1 MTGRQ
6 RALLLAVALGARL
19 GPVSV
24 ADREVADVLR
34 YRKVADHVQDVSWN
48 PYTAPRLYP
57 YPPLWVWVEAAA
69 GALARQTGLPFAVLV
84 KLPVVAADLGIVCWL
99 AAWGARRG
107 AGLRAAWVYAL
118 HPVSLLVTGFHGQ
131 FDAAALLFVLLAISW
146 WTEARP
152 ARSALALSAAVGLKS
167 FPVLLL
173 PVMLAQ
179 PGQTARGRLRYAALV
194 LGPVLLLIAPYALHD
209 FGAVRRELFGYG
221 GVADFGWI
229 GLTRGLRWLATGV
242 LPRSEAAHWSGQVLA
257 AKVLFL
263 GAYAALL
270 AALVRGRRGGDL
282 ARACLSVLLAFLV
295 FYGAISAQYLLWVVP
310 LGALLG
316 GRQLAIYSVSAT
328 AALVGFYLFLAPGVL
343 WAGTGP
349 AWLDRQAV
357 GLVWVAG
364 VAAVLASASAW
375 LLALNRPLEAA

>member
-1 MTGRQ
+1 MRGGP
-6 RALLLAVALGARL
+6 RALLLAAALCARL
-19 GPVSV
+19 GPVLL

-34 YRKVADHVQDVSWN
+34 YRKVADHVLDVSWN

-57 YPPLWVWVEAAA
+57 YPPVWVWVEAAA

-107 AGLRAAWVYAL
+107 AGLRAAWIYAL

-146 WTEARP
+146 WTDAHP
-152 ARSALALSAAVGLKS
+152 DRSALALSAAVGLKS

-179 PGQTARGRLRYAALV
+179 PGQTARGRVRYAALV

-209 FGAVRRELFGYG
+209 PVAVRRELFGYG

-242 LPRSEAAHWSGQVLA
+242 LPRSEAVHWSGQVLA

-263 GAYAALL
+263 GAYAGLL
-270 AALVRGRRGGDL
+270 AALVRGRLGDL
-282 ARACLSVLLAFLV
+282 ARVCQSVLLAFLV
-295 FYGAISAQYLLWVVP
+295 FYGAISAQYLLWAVP
-310 LGALLG
+310 LGVLLG
-316 GRQLAIYSVSAT
+316 GRHLALYSVSAT

-349 AWLDRQAV
+349 AGLGPRAA

-375 LLALNRPLEAA
+375 LLALNRPAEPA

>member
-1 MTGRQ
+1 MMGRQ

-19 GPVSV
+19 GPVLV

-57 YPPLWVWVEAAA
+57 YPPVWVWAEAAA
-69 GALARQTGLPFAVLV
+69 GALSRRTGQPFAVLV

-107 AGLRAAWVYAL
+107 AGSRPGWVYAL
-118 HPVSLLVTGFHGQ
+118 HPVSVLITGFHGQ
-131 FDAAALLFVLLAISW
+131 FDAVALLFVLLATSW
-146 WTEARP
+146 WSEARP

-179 PGQTARGRLRYAALV
+179 PGQTTRARLRYAALV
-194 LGPVLLLIAPYALHD
+194 LGPVLLLIAPYAVHD
-209 FGAVRRELFGYG
+209 PAAVRRELLGYG

-229 GLTRGLRWLATGV
+229 GLTRGVRWLATGV
-242 LPRSEAAHWSGQVLA
+242 LARSEAAHWSGQVLA

-263 GAYAALL
+263 GAYAGLL
-270 AALVRGRRGGDL
+270 AALVRGWLGWDL
-282 ARACLSVLLAFLV
+282 ARACQSVLLAFLV

-310 LGALLG
+310 LGVLLG
-316 GRQLAIYSVSAT
+316 GRYQAIYSISAT

-349 AWLDRQAV
+349 AWLDRQAA

-375 LLALNRPLEAA
+375 LLALNRPVEAA

>member
-6 RALLLAVALGARL
+6 RALLLAVALGTRL
-19 GPVSV
+19 GPVLV

-69 GALARQTGLPFAVLV
+69 GALSRQTGLPFAVLV
-84 KLPVVAADLGIVCWL
+84 KLPVVAADFGIVCWL

-107 AGLRAAWVYAL
+107 AGSRPGWVYAL
-118 HPVSLLVTGFHGQ
+118 HPVSVLITGFHGQ
-131 FDAAALLFVLLAISW
+131 FDAVALLFVLLAISW
-146 WTEARP
+146 WSEARP
-152 ARSALALSAAVGLKS
+152 ARSALALSVAVGLKS

-194 LGPVLLLIAPYALHD
+194 VGPVLLIVAPYAVHD
-209 FGAVRRELFGYG
+209 HAAVRRELLAYG

-229 GLTRGLRWLATGV
+229 GLTRGVRWLATGV
-242 LPRSEAAHWSGQVLA
+242 LPRSEAAHWGGQVLA

-263 GAYAALL
+263 GAYAGLL
-270 AALVRGRRGGDL
+270 AALVRGRLGWDL
-282 ARACLSVLLAFLV
+282 ARACQSVLLAFLV

-316 GRQLAIYSVSAT
+316 GRYLAIYSISAT
-328 AALVGFYLFLAPGVL
+328 AALVGFYAFLAPGVL
-343 WAGTGP
+343 WAGPGP
-349 AWLDRQAV
+349 AWLDRQAA

-375 LLALNRPLEAA
+375 LLALNRPVEAA